1 MTDKRDSDKPGH
13 NLSGILLMVAA
24 VTTFAM
30 LDATAKYTVKSL
42 STAMVVCFRYG
53 IASAYVTILVWRMGG
68 ARLLVTRHR
77 KLHAM
82 RGLLLLGS
90 TVFNFL
96 ALNYIQLA
104 QTSAITFS
112 NPLIVCV
119 LSPWLLGERVGLRRW
134 LAVIFGFIGVLII
147 VRPGTAGF
155 HWAMTASLLSALC
168 GALYQIATRH
178 VGLHDQALTSLF
190 YVTLTG
196 ALAAVPLGLA
206 DWQTPEAWQWGLLG
220 LAASFGTVGHFML
233 TEAHRRAPASVLAP
247 FVYTQI
253 IPMIIIGFLAFGDV
267 PDSWTLAGG
276 LVVIASGLY
285 VLYRER
291 WASRRPAK
299 GGSP

>member
-13 NLSGILLMVAA
+13 IVSGILLMVAA
-24 VTTFAM
+24 VSTFAM

-53 IASAYVTILVWRMGG
+53 FASAYVTILVWRMGG

-77 KLHAM
+77 KLHAL

-96 ALNYIQLA
+96 ALNYLQLA
-104 QTSAITFS
+104 QTSAIAFS

-134 LAVIFGFIGVLII
+134 IAVMVGFIGVLII
-147 VRPGTAGF
+147 VRPGTADF
-155 HWAMTASLLSALC
+155 HWATAASLLSALC

-190 YVTLTG
+190 YMTLTG
-196 ALAAVPLGLA
+196 ALGAVPLA
-206 DWQTPEAWQWGLLG
+206 IVDWQTPLAWQWGLLG
-220 LAASFGTVGHFML
+220 LAAIFGTCGHYML

-247 FVYTQI
+247 FVYIQI
-253 IPMIIIGFLAFGDV
+253 IPMIVIGFLVFGDV
-267 PDSWTLAGG
+267 PDGWTLAGG

-291 WASRRPAK
+291 RASRRPAK

>member
-1 MTDKRDSDKPGH
+1 
-13 NLSGILLMVAA
+13 
-24 VTTFAM
+24 
-30 LDATAKYTVKSL
+30 L

-53 IASAYVTILVWRMGG
+53 IASAYVTILLWRMGG

-82 RGLLLLGS
+82 RGLLLLGAAG
-90 TVFNFL
+90 FNFF
-96 ALNYIQLA
+96 ALNYLQLA

-134 LAVIFGFIGVLII
+134 IAVIVGFIGVLII
-147 VRPGTAGF
+147 IRPGTAGF
-155 HWAMTASLLSALC
+155 HWAMAASVLSALC

-190 YVTLTG
+190 YMTLTG
-196 ALAAVPLGLA
+196 ALGAVPLALV
-206 DWQTPEAWQWGLLG
+206 DWQTPLAWQWGLLG
-220 LAASFGTVGHFML
+220 LAAIFGTCGHYML

-247 FVYTQI
+247 FVYVQI
-253 IPMIIIGFLAFGDV
+253 IPMIVIGFLVFGDV
-267 PDSWTLAGG
+267 PDGWTLAGG

-291 WASRRPAK
+291 LAARRPAK

>member
-1 MTDKRDSDKPGH
+1 MTDKKDSDKPDN

-42 STAMVVCFRYG
+42 STAMVVCFRYA
-53 IASAYVTILVWRMGG
+53 IASGYVAILVWRMGG

-77 KLHAM
+77 KLHAA

-134 LAVIFGFIGVLII
+134 LAVIVGFIGVLII

-155 HWAMTASLLSALC
+155 HWAMAASLLSALC

-196 ALAAVPLGLA
+196 SRGAVPLALV

-220 LAASFGTVGHFML
+220 LAAVFGTAGHYML
-233 TEAHRRAPASVLAP
+233 TEAHRRTPASVLAP

-253 IPMIIIGFLAFGDV
+253 IPMIIIGFLVFGDV
-267 PDSWTLAGG
+267 PDRWTLAGG
-276 LVVIASGLY
+276 LVVIASGVY
-285 VLYRER
+285 VLYCG
-291 WASRRPAK
+291 SRPVSRNR
-299 GGSP
+299 GT